1 MSKTFAACAADLL
14 REHGPLDLDRLHA
27 LAVEQGATKART
39 STSLRHSLYGPR
51 FVQRPDGRYDT
62 AARLLTG
69 QVFTTRLRRPPA
81 DGVLWSVRD
90 LEPLAALW
98 SYGAVP
104 LSSGGAV
111 RRGAGDV
118 PTWTGPP
125 GWLPPSE
132 PGGLL
137 ALRWDGTA
145 LCVDVPVGVS
155 PADSDRA
162 QDVRRVLARHAAP
175 RGLRHLPTED
185 LATTVVSAL
194 VEDPDLFARALPPL
208 SELMPLPTALRP
220 HDAWPSH
227 QGGGGTIVLPVPLAT
242 RVNLELGRRADLLG
256 EQLPEYI
263 SMLLSAAADRV
274 APPPVPKV
282 SYGSYEDGS
291 LLYEHD
297 AADVIDLRRWNR

>member
-14 REHGPLDLDRLHA
+14 REHGPLDLERLHA
-27 LAVEQGATKART
+27 LAVEQGATRART
-39 STSLRHSLYGPR
+39 STSLRDSLRSPR
-51 FVQRPDGRYDT
+51 FVHRPDGRYDT

-69 QVFTTRLRRPPA
+69 QVFTTRLRRSPA

-111 RRGAGDV
+111 RRGAGEV

-125 GWLPPSE
+125 GWLPATE
-132 PGGLL
+132 PGGLI
-137 ALRWDGTA
+137 ALRWDGTS
-145 LCVDVPVGVS
+145 LCVDLPLGVV
-155 PADSDRA
+155 PADSARA
-162 QDVRRVLARHAAP
+162 QDVRQVLGRHASP
-175 RGLRHLPTED
+175 SEFRHLLSDD

-194 VEDPDLFARALPPL
+194 VEDPELFAEALPPL
-208 SELMPLPTALRP
+208 SELMPLPNALRP
-220 HDAWPSH
+220 HDAWPSN
-227 QGGGGTIVLPVPLAT
+227 QGGGGTIVLPVPMAN

-274 APPPVPKV
+274 APPPVPRL
-282 SYGSYEDGS
+282 SYGDDS

-297 AADVIDLRRWNR
+297 AADVIDLRRWSR